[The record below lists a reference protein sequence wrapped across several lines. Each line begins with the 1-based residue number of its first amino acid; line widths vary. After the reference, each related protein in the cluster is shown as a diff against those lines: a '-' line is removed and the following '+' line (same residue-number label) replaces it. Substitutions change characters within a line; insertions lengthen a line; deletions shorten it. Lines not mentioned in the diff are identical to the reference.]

1 MRVIELKTLQDLP
14 VVAFFHQYFTQKRQD
29 IHKYIVIDWRQIFQ
43 EFATELTN
51 IGLIEWR
58 LIQMNKNRYK
68 ETRVK
73 THGLEETNQSTASTT
88 YRRIQISWK

>member
-1 MRVIELKTLQDLP
+1 
-14 VVAFFHQYFTQKRQD
+14 
-29 IHKYIVIDWRQIFQ
+29 
-43 EFATELTN
+43 LTN